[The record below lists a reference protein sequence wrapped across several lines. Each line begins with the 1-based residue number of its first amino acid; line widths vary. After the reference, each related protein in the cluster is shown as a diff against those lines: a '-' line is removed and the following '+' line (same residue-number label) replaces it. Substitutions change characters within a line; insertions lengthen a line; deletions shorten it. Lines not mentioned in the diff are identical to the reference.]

1 MSMLLCITDL
11 EVDQMDPFV
20 ATANINRWIL
30 PEFVLQ
36 AVLSLLLLLTGHW
49 ILFLLAVPLT
59 CYHAMLFIRRQH
71 LIDVTEVFRNLNTD
85 KKRRMIKLGVYMIF
99 FAIFIFRLFIPFG
112 YRIGTGILVLFNCK
126 ELDIC
131 SSFFKI
137 AIDHTSAPSFSCTVT
152 HVLYI
157 MNKAVPFVKNR
168 SKIFAYYCEFHMDS
182 VGGLF
187 FCEGVGLPLHEYI
200 DCSPFVVVVGVRCLR
215 IREANLESVFE
226 VTGFNPRSGRRAL
239 FLIRVSDG
247 IRPSPGLGCCD

>member
-1 MSMLLCITDL
+1 MILNLIFWILCLLINFGLLAIVFYALLCLTDL

-99 FAIFIFRLFIPFG
+99 FTIFIFRF
-112 YRIGTGILVLFNCK
+112 VL
-126 ELDIC
+126 
-131 SSFFKI
+131 
-137 AIDHTSAPSFSCTVT
+137 TSVHNYPSFSSRCKP
-152 HVLYI
+152 HVL
-157 MNKAVPFVKNR
+157 
-168 SKIFAYYCEFHMDS
+168 
-182 VGGLF
+182 
-187 FCEGVGLPLHEYI
+187 
-200 DCSPFVVVVGVRCLR
+200 VR
-215 IREANLESVFE
+215 F
-226 VTGFNPRSGRRAL
+226 
-239 FLIRVSDG
+239 
-247 IRPSPGLGCCD
+247 